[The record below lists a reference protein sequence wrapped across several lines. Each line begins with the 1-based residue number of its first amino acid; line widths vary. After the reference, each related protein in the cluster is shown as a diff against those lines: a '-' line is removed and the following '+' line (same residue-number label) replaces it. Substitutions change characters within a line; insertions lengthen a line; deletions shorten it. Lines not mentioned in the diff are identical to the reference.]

1 LQKKACHPVQETV
14 IHIFESKHPP
24 VQTCAMLIQEKDK
37 SSAHE
42 MPEVNRLA
50 KEPDYKGISYFANR
64 IGPTLETLAFLPHS
78 SARFL
83 LRSLSKQCF
92 KFYDE

>member
-24 VQTCAMLIQEKDK
+24 VPTYAKLVQEEVKWL
-37 SSAHE
+37 AHE
-42 MPEVNRLA
+42 LPEVNRSA
-50 KEPDYKGISYFANR
+50 KEPVYKGISYFVNR
-64 IGPTLETLAFLPHS
+64 IGPTLETLAFLPHA

-83 LRSLSKQCF
+83 MRSLNKQCF
-92 KFYDE
+92 KFYDD